1 MRLPSPPRPARAP
14 EQPPGLAPPTPTRR
28 PRIRWE
34 AYLYVAPTLLVLLLA
49 LLIPLGVGISYSFRH
64 LVVYEPFDQG
74 FVGLKNYLAL
84 FSDPIFGHAL
94 LNTLWWTLGS
104 LVFQFPLGFILA
116 LMLNRPFPGRGLY
129 QAVVFLPWAVPA
141 FLSGLVWAWLFNPTV
156 SPLPRLLAGAG
167 ILASPRN
174 ILSSPDTAMWGPIVA
189 NVWFGIPFFA
199 ITMLAALQAIPL
211 ELYQAAEIDGAN
223 ALAKFRFVTLPFM
236 VPTIAVALM
245 LRTIWIANFPDLI
258 FVMTA
263 GGPANATQTVA
274 TYIFNLAYSKLDF
287 GYASTVATALLVIL
301 TVYAVIALR
310 LRQRW
315 LLGAG

>member
-1 MRLPSPPRPARAP
+1 MQLPKSFRPARAP
-14 EQPPGLAPPTPTRR
+14 ESPPGHAPPKRER
-28 PRIRWE
+28 ANRE
-34 AYLYVAPTLLVLLLA
+34 AYLYIAPTLVVLLLA
-49 LLIPLGVGISYSFRH
+49 LLIPLAIGISYSFRH

-94 LNTLWWTLGS
+94 VNTLIWTFGS
-104 LVFQFPLGFILA
+104 LIFQFPLGFVLA
-116 LMLNRPFPGRGLY
+116 LLLNRPFPGRGLY
-129 QAVVFLPWAVPA
+129 QAIVFLPWAVPA
-141 FLSGLVWAWLFNPTV
+141 FLSGLVWSWLFNPTV
-156 SPLPRLLAGAG
+156 SPLPRILTSIG
-167 ILASPRN
+167 ILHKVHN
-174 ILSSPDTAMWGPIVA
+174 ILSSPSTAMWGPIVA

-223 ALAKFRFVTLPFM
+223 TLAKFRYVTLPF
-236 VPTIAVALM
+236 VAPTIAITLM

-258 FVMTA
+258 FVMTG

-274 TYIFNLAYSKLDF
+274 TYIFTLAYSKLDF
-287 GYASTVATALLVIL
+287 GYASTVATALLLIL
-301 TVYAVIALR
+301 SLYAIVALR

-315 LLGAG
+315 ILSAS